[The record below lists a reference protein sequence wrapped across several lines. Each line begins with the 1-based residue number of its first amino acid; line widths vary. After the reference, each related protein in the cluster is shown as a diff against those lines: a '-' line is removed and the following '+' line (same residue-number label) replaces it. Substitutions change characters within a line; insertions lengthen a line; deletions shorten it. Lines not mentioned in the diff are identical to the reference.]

1 MFDKKIKKFGLFF
14 IIISLIQLF
23 YIFHF
28 RSGFILDVIKNPFK
42 SDSGHEYAV
51 SPEIIEMKDILL
63 KLEIKDFNL
72 SKTIAKDT
80 YLFQRS
86 IEFNYPI
93 RLKKES
99 KNIFF
104 LKNESIPNACGVIK
118 TGSYLILARC

>member
-1 MFDKKIKKFGLFF
+1 MKKLGLFF

-28 RSGFILDVIKNPFK
+28 RSGFMLDVIKNPFK
-42 SDSGHEYAV
+42 SDSGYEYAV
-51 SPEIIEMKDILL
+51 SSEIIEMKNILL

-72 SKTIAKDT
+72 SKTIANDT

-86 IEFNYPI
+86 VEFNYPI
-93 RLKKES
+93 RLKKKS

-104 LKNESIPNACGVIK
+104 LNKESIPDVCKVIK
-118 TGSYLILARC
+118 TGSYLTLASC

>member
-1 MFDKKIKKFGLFF
+1 MFEKKMKKLELFF

-28 RSGFILDVIKNPFK
+28 RSGFMLDVIKNPFK
-42 SDSGHEYAV
+42 SDSGYEYAV
-51 SPEIIEMKDILL
+51 SSEIIEMKNILL

-72 SKTIAKDT
+72 SKRIANDT

-86 IEFNYPI
+86 VEFNYPI
-93 RLKKES
+93 RLKKKS

-104 LKNESIPNACGVIK
+104 LNNESIPDVCKVIK
-118 TGSYLILARC
+118 TGSYITLASC

>member
-1 MFDKKIKKFGLFF
+1 MKKLGLFF

-28 RSGFILDVIKNPFK
+28 RSGFMLDVIKNPFK
-42 SDSGHEYAV
+42 SDSGYEYAV
-51 SPEIIEMKDILL
+51 SSEIIEMKNILL

-72 SKTIAKDT
+72 SKRIANDT

-86 IEFNYPI
+86 VEVNYPI
-93 RLKKES
+93 RLKKKS

-104 LKNESIPNACGVIK
+104 LNNESIPDVCKVIK
-118 TGSYLILARC
+118 TGSYLTLASC

>member
-1 MFDKKIKKFGLFF
+1 M
-14 IIISLIQLF
+14 QLF

-28 RSGFILDVIKNPFK
+28 RTSFMLDVIKNPFK
-42 SDSGHEYAV
+42 SDSGYEYAV
-51 SPEIIEMKDILL
+51 SSEIIEMKDFLL

-86 IEFNYPI
+86 VEFNYPI

-104 LKNESIPNACGVIK
+104 LKNESIPNACSVIK
-118 TGSYLILARC
+118 TGSYLTLASC